1 MRSFVAFAS
10 KHRFSSTCRFRGRQG
25 AFVLQ
30 TLRGPFGQMIGQTP
44 SCRSAFNAASLTE
57 EQKLGVKRAAPSS
70 SAQRLC
76 FSWRHSFLPAALP
89 PRLRKCFA
97 VVLHSLDI
105 SPELR
110 WLRFPAFL
118 LLAKYFGTRSVTS
131 ARARLSN
138 QVLEH
143 LIGQNLPHFLPDQV
157 LEHCST
163 LFLALFQ
170 RARVLVGSMLAL
182 ARSKGKFGAHSFACR
197 FCGRQGAFVLQ
208 TLRGPFGQMIG
219 QTPPCRSAFCD

>member
-1 MRSFVAFAS
+1 MPLVRKFAA
-10 KHRFSSTCRFRGRQG
+10 GRE

-44 SCRSAFNAASLTE
+44 PCRSAFNAASLTE
-57 EQKLGVKRAAPSS
+57 EQKLGAKRAAPST

-76 FSWRHSFLPAALP
+76 FSRRHSFLPAALP

-118 LLAKYFGTRSVTS
+118 LLAKYFGNRSVTS
-131 ARARLSN
+131 ARAHLSN

-143 LIGQNLPHFLPDQV
+143 LIGRDLPHFFARPGAGALRYAVFGVILCAQV
-157 LEHCST
+157 CWWRH
-163 LFLALFQ
+163 AG
-170 RARVLVGSMLAL
+170 AP
-182 ARSKGKFGAHSFACR
+182 RSKGKSGANPFACR
-197 FCGRQGAFVLQ
+197 ITCSPSVASSKCGIRFAARS
-208 TLRGPFGQMIG
+208 LRIPSRPRFSHYA
-219 QTPPCRSAFCD
+219 RSI